1 MSKKVAVP
9 LIILLIAVFTLSCA
23 VHMHTI
29 GSGSQT
35 GEKEQARQWYVLWGL
50 VQINQIDT
58 QAIAG
63 GATDYEIRTE
73 VSPLDF
79 LINIPTS
86 LVTVYSRTVTVTK

>member
-1 MSKKVAVP
+1 MLKKVAVP
-9 LIILLIAVFTLSCA
+9 LIILLLAVYVLSCT

-35 GEKEQARQWYVLWGL
+35 GEKKQARQWYVLWGL

-58 QAIAG
+58 QVMAG
-63 GATDYEIRTE
+63 GATDYQIRTE
-73 VSPLDF
+73 YSALDF

-86 LVTVYSRTVTVTK
+86 LVTIYSRTVTVTK

>member
-1 MSKKVAVP
+1 MSKKVAVS
-9 LIILLIAVFTLSCA
+9 LIILLIAVFALSCA

-35 GEKEQARQWYVLWGL
+35 GDRIQARQWYVLWGL
-50 VQINQIDT
+50 VQINQVDT
-58 QAIAG
+58 KAMAA
-63 GATDYEIRTE
+63 GATDYEIKTE
-73 VSPLDF
+73 ISPLDF